1 MHDADVLTVME
12 LEATGGEVLPSRET
26 LALINIVNITAIN
39 LAIAIN
45 VGGPGSSAVAYAT
58 QFIAVGQR

>member
-12 LEATGGEVLPSRET
+12 LEATGGELLPSRET
-26 LALINIVNITAIN
+26 LALINILNITAIN

-45 VGGPGSSAVAYAT
+45 VGGPGTSALAIAQQY
-58 QFIAVGQR
+58 IAVGQS

>member
-1 MHDADVLTVME
+1 MHDADVISVME

-26 LALINIVNITAIN
+26 LALFNIVNITAVN

-45 VGGPGSSAVAYAT
+45 VGGAGTSALAIAQQY
-58 QFIAVGQR
+58 IAVGQR

>member
-45 VGGPGSSAVAYAT
+45 VGGPGSSAVAYAA